1 MSAEWS
7 GKLKNLG
14 KQKRVAVFNDLTGY
28 GRCGLTVSLPIIS
41 HMKMQCCVVPTAILS
56 NHTGYNGFY
65 FEDYTKNL
73 TAYLSRWGQMELR
86 FNAVLTGFMGCE
98 LTIDRVEDYMRIFR
112 RRDFLLVVDPV
123 MGDNGTIATTY
134 TEKMCMQMR
143 RLVAKADIIT
153 PNLTEACK
161 LTDTPY
167 KKGQLSE
174 NELAAVMKRLQD
186 LGPSKIVIT
195 GIEQDDQVAN
205 YYWEKGGEPAFIR
218 NKKVGKQRCGTGDV
232 FAAIITAD
240 AVNGVDFATSIQKAA
255 DFIEACMAR
264 SVELEIP
271 EKNGVCFEELLDELK
286 V

>member
-1 MSAEWS
+1 
-7 GKLKNLG
+7 
-14 KQKRVAVFNDLTGY
+14 
-28 GRCGLTVSLPIIS
+28 
-41 HMKMQCCVVPTAILS
+41 
-56 NHTGYNGFY
+56 
-65 FEDYTKNL
+65 
-73 TAYLSRWGQMELR
+73 
-86 FNAVLTGFMGCE
+86 
-98 LTIDRVEDYMRIFR
+98 
-112 RRDFLLVVDPV
+112 
-123 MGDNGTIATTY
+123 
-134 TEKMCMQMR
+134 
-143 RLVAKADIIT
+143 
-153 PNLTEACK
+153 
-161 LTDTPY
+161 
-167 KKGQLSE
+167 
-174 NELAAVMKRLQD
+174 MKRLQD